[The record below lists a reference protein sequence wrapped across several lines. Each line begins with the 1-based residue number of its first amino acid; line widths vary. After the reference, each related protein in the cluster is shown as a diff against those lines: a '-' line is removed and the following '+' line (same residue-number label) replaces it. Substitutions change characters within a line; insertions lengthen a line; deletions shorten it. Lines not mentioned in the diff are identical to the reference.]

1 VEKHI
6 VTNYDLDLD
15 QCKTMIGEMS
25 IYIDKL
31 LVDVVGLVSSKNTN
45 LINGIFRTEEEINK
59 LEKKLRSFAL
69 NVLSKRQPMA
79 DDLRTVLITLK
90 ISGILERI
98 ADHIVNITKKIDHQI
113 KIPEYFS
120 SKMDLEALGKL
131 VGENFS
137 TVIKLYKEP
146 SNEMAKEVLRK
157 DMLCN
162 ELFSEICKKNLDDI
176 SKSNEQKECKFF
188 IEINFIAK
196 EFERIGDLVKNIS
209 KEVRYSISGKVR

>member
-1 VEKHI
+1 
-6 VTNYDLDLD
+6 
-15 QCKTMIGEMS
+15 
-25 IYIDKL
+25 
-31 LVDVVGLVSSKNTN
+31 
-45 LINGIFRTEEEINK
+45 
-59 LEKKLRSFAL
+59 
-69 NVLSKRQPMA
+69 MA

-120 SKMDLEALGKL
+120 QMDLEALGKL

-137 TVIKLYKEP
+137 TVINLYKEP

-162 ELFSEICKKNLDDI
+162 ELFSEICKKTWTI
-176 SKSNEQKECKFF
+176 YQRAMSKRNASFYRN
-188 IEINFIAK
+188 
-196 EFERIGDLVKNIS
+196 
-209 KEVRYSISGKVR
+209 

>member
-1 VEKHI
+1 
-6 VTNYDLDLD
+6 
-15 QCKTMIGEMS
+15 
-25 IYIDKL
+25 
-31 LVDVVGLVSSKNTN
+31 
-45 LINGIFRTEEEINK
+45 
-59 LEKKLRSFAL
+59 
-69 NVLSKRQPMA
+69 MA

-137 TVIKLYKEP
+137 TVINLYKEP

-209 KEVRYSISGKVR
+209 KEVRYSISGKLDKVGNTILIVEDDESLLPMLTYNLKKKKDLMLSLQAQGKKA